1 MSYFLGECME
11 MDKTEFVEHKLA
23 ELQKL
28 LELCTVV
35 DDIDEQFPDDEDVS
49 VQARKAHSKRVV
61 SIHNVFVD
69 ILGIYGE
76 TVDFELVDLME
87 QNFEADNGSEE
98 VDRRVEEYF
107 GKLEQ
112 QKKHKI
118 KIKRR
123 SLDETS

>member
-1 MSYFLGECME
+1 ME

>member
-28 LELCTVV
+28 LELCTVI
-35 DDIDEQFPDDEDVS
+35 DDVEEQFPDDDDVA
-49 VQARKAHSKRVV
+49 VQARKARVKRVV

-76 TVDFELVDLME
+76 TTDFELIDLME
-87 QNFEADNGSEE
+87 RNFEAADVSEE
-98 VDRRVEEYF
+98 VDKDVAKYVE
-107 GKLEQ
+107 KLEGNV
-112 QKKHKI
+112 KNI
-118 KIKRR
+118 KIIRMEPNEI
-123 SLDETS
+123 S